1 MNNFKYLIPIFF
13 ILELLFYQSLIPL
26 LKKIKINQTVREDGP
41 KKHIIKNGTPTMG
54 GIIFSFFI
62 IIFYFTFLFLFKLPI
77 NIYESL
83 IIIISIIGYG
93 LLGFIDDYLIV
104 IKNNN
109 KGISPKRKF
118 LIQLLIASVIY
129 GLLILN
135 GHSSNL
141 NFFGLDI
148 NLSFG
153 YGIFILL
160 FFTSVTNSVNLSD
173 GLDALAS
180 GIVVTILIGCLIY
193 SSFLGLDYLTILCVI
208 SLIAI
213 LGFMFFN
220 FHPAKI
226 FMGNSGS
233 MALGGLLTCIFI
245 LMEKEVLLIIMGS
258 ALVIETLSD
267 IIQVTYFKLTKGKRV
282 FKMAPF
288 HHHLE
293 LLNYSEWQ
301 IDLIFWSFSLAM
313 SLIGVL
319 IGVRL
324 F

>member
-54 GIIFSFFI
+54 GIIFCFFI
-62 IIFYFTFLFLFKLPI
+62 IIFYFSFLFLFKLPI

-109 KGISPKRKF
+109 KGISPNKKF

-135 GHSSNL
+135 GHSSIL

-180 GIVVTILIGCLIY
+180 GIVVTILVGCFIY
-193 SSFLGLDYLTILCVI
+193 CSFLGLDYLTILCII

-233 MALGGLLTCIFI
+233 MALGGLLACIFI

-301 IDLIFWSFSLAM
+301 IDLIFWSFSLTM